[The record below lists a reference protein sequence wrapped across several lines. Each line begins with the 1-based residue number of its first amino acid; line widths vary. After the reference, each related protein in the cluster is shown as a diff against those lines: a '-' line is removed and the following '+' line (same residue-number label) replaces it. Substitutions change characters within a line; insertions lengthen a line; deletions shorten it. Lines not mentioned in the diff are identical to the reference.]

1 MIDPQV
7 GRLQT
12 IWPTVDLGLKSSWTL
27 LPTAN
32 PVRHF
37 EIVGSVCSLLLRTTV
52 PIYLSRFMALRVRK
66 PAPYAQRYFGVHCIK
81 GEGLDVAQSGQEV
94 LVVVCYI
101 CCTQNVKP
109 LGHHYWATGLVGNGR
124 RTSTRQ
130 ISWNQFTL
138 WANAVQK
145 AKFV

>member
-1 MIDPQV
+1 M
-7 GRLQT
+7 
-12 IWPTVDLGLKSSWTL
+12 
-27 LPTAN
+27 AN

-66 PAPYAQRYFGVHCIK
+66 PAPYAQRYFGVDYIK
-81 GEGLDVAQSGQEV
+81 GGGLDVAQSGQEV
-94 LVVVCYI
+94 LVVCYN

-109 LGHHYWATGLVGNGR
+109 LGHHYWATGVVGNGR

-138 WANAVQK
+138 WANTVQ
-145 AKFV
+145 